1 MRALDVIALDRLELG
16 YMPYDWPYARHR
28 RHEID
33 AYFERLRRS
42 KPELWNGRV
51 LLMRDLAIAGGTL
64 RGSFFET
71 GYAEFLHWRDHDFPD
86 PAVINCFG
94 MAALRSRDGAYLM
107 GVMGP
112 HTASAGSIYFPAGTP
127 EPIDRRGATVD
138 LLDNVLREL
147 AEETGLAAHEV
158 TIGTGWSAVVRGGF
172 LALFKPL
179 ALSALAEETRARV
192 LRHLASEVR
201 PELADIHIARSPRDF
216 DPHMP
221 DFMTAYLTHRFAAAE

>member
-107 GVMGP
+107 GVMG
-112 HTASAGSIYFPAGTP
+112 
-127 EPIDRRGATVD
+127 
-138 LLDNVLREL
+138 
-147 AEETGLAAHEV
+147 
-158 TIGTGWSAVVRGGF
+158 
-172 LALFKPL
+172 
-179 ALSALAEETRARV
+179 
-192 LRHLASEVR
+192 
-201 PELADIHIARSPRDF
+201 
-216 DPHMP
+216 
-221 DFMTAYLTHRFAAAE
+221 